1 MQHWESGVPVVV
13 PVAGTPTVWIRIDK
27 SSERLTLRAPVKP
40 GIEAPLDALA
50 YIRTETLIDNGL
62 TYLDISTTDPRLL
75 IDGYAMLM
83 AVADRI
89 QHEAAEPVVALE
101 ETLEVWQA
109 ILRSRTRLSPEAEVG
124 LFGELLL
131 LRALISTSAS
141 GASAWRGGFGEEH
154 DFGFKDADVEVKTT
168 SGERRRHWI
177 HGLTQLV
184 PTGETPL
191 WMVSVQITRGGDGQ
205 GETLPE
211 LIDEVLAIADSSER
225 ATIDA
230 NLSRIGWDDAQ
241 RDLFGDSWRMRTV
254 PLALRVHDNFP
265 RLTPELLAGIAAD
278 LASIRQVRYE
288 VDLTGRDS
296 SSNVPPPVAAA
307 VEVFR
312 ESVPDA

>member
-1 MQHWESGVPVVV
+1 
-13 PVAGTPTVWIRIDK
+13 VWIRIDK
-27 SSERLTLRAPVKP
+27 PSGRLTLRAPIKP
-40 GIEAPLDALA
+40 GVETPVDNLA
-50 YIRTETLIDNGL
+50 HIRTETLIDNGL

-109 ILRSRTRLSPEAEVG
+109 ILRSRTRLSLEAEVG

-131 LRALISTSAS
+131 LRALISTGAS

-168 SGERRRHWI
+168 SGEQRRHWI

-184 PTGETPL
+184 PTGEMPL

-205 GETLPE
+205 GETLPD
-211 LIDEVLAIADSSER
+211 LVDDVLAIADSSER

-288 VDLTGRDS
+288 VDVTGRDP
-296 SSNVPPPVAAA
+296 SSNLPPAVAAA
-307 VEVFR
+307 VEVFC